1 MRVELV
7 SYLVRRR
14 EGKGRRGIL
23 LLAGVYLQGVP
34 WESAAG
40 DLRVRTCITDV
51 NSILLVPEKKA
62 FISLRLRLAAKEV
75 V

>member
-1 MRVELV
+1 M
-7 SYLVRRR
+7 
-14 EGKGRRGIL
+14 
-23 LLAGVYLQGVP
+23 LAGVYLQGVP